1 MIRSRKKYSRPGK
14 PFDKARIEGE
24 NVIREKYG
32 LKNKR
37 EIWKADAGITR
48 IRGLAKELITKSEEE
63 KNAFI
68 ERLSKKGYK
77 VETLQDALA
86 LNKEDLLS
94 RRLQT
99 VLHQKGLALTPKQA
113 RQLITHKHV
122 LIGDRIVNIPSYHI
136 TLEEEPMIKLN
147 ITLKV
152 PEKKKSKE
160 EEIKEELL
168 EEEEKA
174 EEELIA

>member
-1 MIRSRKKYSRPGK
+1 MIRSRKKFSRPGK
-14 PFDKARIEGE
+14 PFDKARIEEE
-24 NVIREKYG
+24 NVLREKYG

-37 EIWKADAGITR
+37 EIWKADAGVTR
-48 IRGLAKELITKSEEE
+48 IRGLAKELITRSEEE
-63 KNAFI
+63 KNAFV

-86 LNKEDLLS
+86 LNKEDLLK

-99 VLHQKGLALTPKQA
+99 ILHTKGLALTPKQA
-113 RQLITHKHV
+113 RQLITHRHV
-122 LIGDRIVNIPSYHI
+122 SVGDRIVNIPSYHI
-136 TLEEEPMIKLN
+136 TLEEEPTVKLN
-147 ITLKV
+147 ITLKI
-152 PEKKKSKE
+152 PEKKKSRE
-160 EEIKEELL
+160 EQIKEEII